1 METLQDTPQGTLLS
15 LPAPAAPAV
24 VADPDLVDRI
34 FDYILADPALALAMG
49 QTDAERHKAVL
60 KLKPKV
66 RAEFRGEECYIAGRP
81 ATARQEIVVGVLSL
95 FNGRNASEVARKLNV
110 SRATVYRY
118 LKQPGT
124 KK

>member
-1 METLQDTPQGTLLS
+1 MDTPPDILLD
-15 LPAPAAPAV
+15 LPCAPE
-24 VADPDLVDRI
+24 PDLVDRI
-34 FDYILADPALALAMG
+34 FDYILADPALANSMG
-49 QTDAERHKAVL
+49 PTAADRHKAVL

-81 ATARQEIVVGVLSL
+81 ATARQEVVVGVLQL

-118 LKQPGT
+118 LKQPGRG
-124 KK
+124 K